1 MEPRRIFDPLK
12 NARRFELRKLR
23 LGIIYSN
30 PGVFSM
36 FGTEPGA
43 EFYYVHCDTL
53 MERNV
58 PK

>member
-1 MEPRRIFDPLK
+1 
-12 NARRFELRKLR
+12 
-23 LGIIYSN
+23 
-30 PGVFSM
+30 M